1 MPTPPHPLLRTIGHT
16 IRTYRLDRGL
26 SQESLADRANIDR
39 SYMSGIER
47 GLRNISILNIARI
60 ASALDVSIRDLV
72 GQVELVRRLDEAGDV
87 SFSETLT
94 SRRRIPTAP
103 AEEWE
108 PGRYLSLGAPACPGS
123 RRHSSSVSR
132 IAHRY

>member
-1 MPTPPHPLLRTIGHT
+1 MPATPHPLLRTIGHT
-16 IRTYRLDRGL
+16 IRTFRLERRL

-72 GQVELVRRLDEAGDV
+72 GQVELVRRPPSDMDEAALG
-87 SFSETLT
+87 EALRTH
-94 SRRRIPTAP
+94 RRLPTP
-103 AEEWE
+103 PEDEWA
-108 PGRYLSLGAPACPGS
+108 PGRGLSLG
-123 RRHSSSVSR
+123 
-132 IAHRY
+132 

>member
-1 MPTPPHPLLRTIGHT
+1 MPTAPHPLLRAIGHT
-16 IRTYRLDRGL
+16 IRTFRLERGL

-72 GQVELVRRLDEAGDV
+72 GQVELARRVPSDMDEAAFEAVLRSHRRL
-87 SFSETLT
+87 
-94 SRRRIPTAP
+94 PTTP
-103 AEEWE
+103 DEEWS
-108 PGRYLSLGAPACPGS
+108 PGRYLSLG
-123 RRHSSSVSR
+123 
-132 IAHRY
+132 

>member
-1 MPTPPHPLLRTIGHT
+1 MVTTPHPLLRTIGYT
-16 IRTYRLDRGL
+16 IRTFRLERGL

-72 GQVELVRRLDEAGDV
+72 GQVELVRRLSRDMDEAALGEALR
-87 SFSETLT
+87 SH
-94 SRRRIPTAP
+94 RRIATPP
-103 AEEWE
+103 AEEWS
-108 PGRYLSLGAPACPGS
+108 PGRYLSLG
-123 RRHSSSVSR
+123 
-132 IAHRY
+132 

>member
-1 MPTPPHPLLRTIGHT
+1 MIGGMATPPHPLLRTIGHT
-16 IRTYRLDRGL
+16 IRTFRMDRGL

-47 GLRNISILNIARI
+47 GLRNLSILNIARI

-72 GQVELVRRLDEAGDV
+72 GQVEVVRRLGDTDEVGEA
-87 SFSETLT
+87 LR
-94 SRRRIPTAP
+94 SRRRVPTAP

-108 PGRYLSLGAPACPGS
+108 PGRYLSLG
-123 RRHSSSVSR
+123 
-132 IAHRY
+132 